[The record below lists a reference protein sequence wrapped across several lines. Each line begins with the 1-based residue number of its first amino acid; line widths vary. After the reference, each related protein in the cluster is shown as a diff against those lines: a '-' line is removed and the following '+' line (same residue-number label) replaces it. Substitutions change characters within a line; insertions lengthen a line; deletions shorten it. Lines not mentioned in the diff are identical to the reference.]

1 MNTKIKRAI
10 IGSFAIIL
18 LLGICFSLFLLYIE
32 ESHKL
37 PYKETTITGVVYTI
51 ECPEN
56 ANKGMIKVEI
66 DKLFGKNNYRL
77 VECNLKYPV
86 RGHADILTRNV
97 QIDKDLSL
105 EEFAFVLAHEL
116 VHINYFT
123 KGERFC
129 NIKAFEI
136 LYNSN
141 NDYFKNVALMFASR
155 DLRGNFDYE
164 YSFVGY
170 IENTL
175 QNYLTT

>member
-1 MNTKIKRAI
+1 MNTKIKKAI

-37 PYKETTITGVVYTI
+37 EYKATHITEIAYNI
-51 ECPEN
+51 NRPEN
-56 ANKGMIKVEI
+56 VDKDTIKAEV
-66 DKLFGKNNYRL
+66 DKLFGNNNYRL
-77 VECNLKYPV
+77 TECDLEYPK
-86 RGHADILTRNV
+86 RGHADILTRKV
-97 QIDKDLSL
+97 KLDKDLSF
-105 EEFAFVLAHEL
+105 EEFAFCLAHEL

-141 NDYFKNVALMFASR
+141 SDYFKNVALMFASR
-155 DLRGNFDYE
+155 DLRGDFDYE

-170 IENTL
+170 LIDILEDTQCL
-175 QNYLTT
+175 